1 MYVPKLLWLYSTF
14 HVMEKKLGAHFKPTV
29 GRFVCRKEEIA
40 NESRAR
46 TNDGM

>member
-1 MYVPKLLWLYSTF
+1 MVIQ
-14 HVMEKKLGAHFKPTV
+14 HVSCDGEKLGAHFKPTV
-29 GRFVCRKEEIA
+29 GWFVCRKEEIA